1 MARNGLDDLFRNLD
15 KRIEQATNALVREID
30 IEDLRTQEQPRKRFE
45 NLEALAASIREH
57 GVLQPLVVRPSKQGG
72 YEIVAGER
80 RYRAARLAG
89 LKSVPAR
96 VLDVSE
102 REARLLALMEN
113 LQREDLNP
121 YEETVGILNLLSVE
135 LEKPPEEVVR
145 LLQRMLNEIKGR
157 VTQNVLGK
165 EEAAIVER
173 TFEILGRMTWASFVQ
188 SRLPLLA
195 LPEDLKKALERGEIP
210 YTAALELKKVA
221 DSKERQALIEE
232 VRAGLTIRSLK
243 EKVRALLR
251 TEPPRQPWYRQAF
264 YRLSRVNPERLPEDK
279 RRLFER
285 KLKELLA
292 LIEE

>member
-96 VLDVSE
+96 VLDVSD

-173 TFEILGRMTWASFVQ
+173 TFGILGRMTWVSFVQ

-195 LPEDLKKALERGEIP
+195 LPEDLKKALEQGEIP

-221 DSKERQALIEE
+221 DSKERQTLIEE

-243 EKVRALLR
+243 EKVRALLH
-251 TEPPRQPWYRQAF
+251 TESPRQPWYRRAF
-264 YRLSRVNPERLPEDK
+264 HRLSRVNPERLPEDK
-279 RRLFER
+279 RRLFEQ